1 MTLFQT
7 DNTAD
12 GFRGGRDRFGHCPVL
27 YREVVKYIATPERP
41 LRLIDGTL
49 RCGGHSSLILRSNRQ
64 AELLGIDRDG
74 DALERAADVLSF
86 AAERI
91 RLVRGNY
98 GDLKDLA
105 AEVGWDTADAILLDI
120 GVSSPQL
127 DDFSRGFSFREDAPL
142 DMRMDRRSPVTASR
156 ILNHSSLEELARIF
170 REYGEIR
177 KYEKLARAVVERREQ
192 QPWSSTKE
200 LAELCARILGRSRK
214 GAPPAPTL
222 CFQALRIAVND
233 ELGELSRGLE
243 AAVELLS
250 PGGILAVISF
260 HSLEDRIVK
269 NKFRTEATSCICPP
283 GCPVCICHHRARLQ
297 LVTKKP
303 LTAAADEVAENPR
316 SACAKLRIAVK
327 I

>member
-1 MTLFQT
+1 MSDKAT
-7 DNTAD
+7 
-12 GFRGGRDRFGHCPVL
+12 GFRGGRDRYSHQPVL
-27 YREVVKYIATPERP
+27 YREVVKHIAEPERP

-49 RCGGHSSLILRSNRQ
+49 GCGGHSSLILRSNRQ

-74 DALERAADVLSF
+74 DALERAADVLAF
-86 AAERI
+86 AAGRT
-91 RLVRGNY
+91 RLVRGAYANM
-98 GDLKDLA
+98 KDYA
-105 AEVGWDTADAILLDI
+105 AEAGWASADAVLLDI

-156 ILNHSSLEELARIF
+156 ILNNSSFEELARIF
-170 REYGEIR
+170 REYGEIQR
-177 KYEKLARAVVERREQ
+177 YGKLAKAIVERREER
-192 QPWSSTKE
+192 PWSSTRE
-200 LAELCARILGRSRK
+200 LAELCEKVLGRSRK

-233 ELGELSRGLE
+233 ELGELEKGLE
-243 AAVELLS
+243 SAIDLLA

-269 NKFRTEATSCICPP
+269 NKFRDESTECICPP
-283 GCPVCICHHRARLQ
+283 GCPVCICHHKARLKV
-297 LVTKKP
+297 LTKKP
-303 LTAAADEVAENPR
+303 LTAAADELVDNPR
-316 SACAKLRIAVK
+316 AACAKLRVAVK

>member
-1 MTLFQT
+1 MT
-7 DNTAD
+7 A
-12 GFRGGRDRFGHCPVL
+12 GFKGGRDGYSHQPVL
-27 YREVVKYIATPERP
+27 YREVVKYIAEPERP

-49 RCGGHSSLILRSNRQ
+49 GCGGHSSLILQSNRQ

-74 DALERAADVLSF
+74 DALERAADVLAF

-91 RLVRGNY
+91 HLVRGNY
-98 GDLKDLA
+98 GGMKDYA
-105 AEVGWDTADAILLDI
+105 AEAGWVSADAVLLDI

-127 DDFSRGFSFREDAPL
+127 DDFSRGFSYREDAPL

-156 ILNHSSLEELARIF
+156 LLNFSSLEELTRIF
-170 REYGEIR
+170 REYGEIQH
-177 KYEKLARAVVERREQ
+177 YGKLARAIVARREER
-192 QPWSSTKE
+192 PWSSTGE
-200 LAELCARILGRSRK
+200 LAEFCEKILGRSRK

-233 ELGELSRGLE
+233 ELGELERGLE
-243 AAVELLS
+243 SAIELLA

-269 NKFRTEATSCICPP
+269 NKFRYEATGCICPP
-283 GCPVCICHHRARLQ
+283 GCPVCICDHRPRLKI
-297 LVTKKP
+297 VTKKP
-303 LTAAADEVAENPR
+303 LTAADDELVDNPR
-316 SACAKLRIAVK
+316 AACAKLRIAEK